1 MNSPLYSCT
10 WLGVSFM
17 MNTTALKCLFLEVHS
32 QLTPQ
37 YITVSVLSCVISSIF
52 ALTSVLGNGTIM
64 FVIWKEKDL
73 HSPAFTLL
81 FCLAVA
87 DVLVGLISQPSF
99 VAFKTAE
106 LLRQYNVYCNLR
118 LIQFFFGWI
127 IGSVSF
133 LILSAISIDRL
144 LALSLHLRYNSIVTI
159 PRVTKLVIVIWILIS
174 VVTASKIWLGD
185 KWVVF
190 PIVMNVFA
198 VLTTAFCTYKIFYI
212 ARKHLKQINK
222 EIQAA
227 IHMKSRAVEV
237 VKCKN
242 SAVTVIYLYVVMLLF
257 YLPFLAV
264 MVVENVRGVTSSV
277 QLSYDLVTTF
287 VFLNSSVN
295 PIIYC
300 WRMKQ
305 VRSAV
310 KKCLRC
316 GLT

>member
-1 MNSPLYSCT
+1 
-10 WLGVSFM
+10 M
-17 MNTTALKCLFLEVHS
+17 MNKTDLKCLFLDVHW

-37 YITVSVLSCVISSIF
+37 YITVSVMSCVISSIF

-64 FVIWKEKDL
+64 FVIWKTKEL
-73 HSPAFTLL
+73 HSPSFKLL
-81 FCLAVA
+81 FCLAAA

-106 LLRQYNVYCNLR
+106 LLRQYNIYCNLR
-118 LIQFFFGWI
+118 LIQFFSGWI
-127 IGSVSF
+127 IGSVSY

-144 LALSLHLRYNSIVTI
+144 LALSLHLRYNSIVTV
-159 PRVTKLVIVIWILIS
+159 PRVTSLVIVIWLLIS
-174 VVTASKIWLGD
+174 ILTASKIWLGD

-198 VLTTAFCTYKIFYI
+198 VLTTALCTYKIFYI
-212 ARKHLKQINK
+212 ARKHLKKINQ
-222 EIQAA
+222 ETQAA
-227 IHMKSRAVEV
+227 IHIHSRAVDV

-242 SAVTVIYLYVVMLLF
+242 SAVTVIYVYVVMLLF

-264 MVVENVRGVTSSV
+264 MIVENVGGVTPSV

-310 KKCLRC
+310 KKCFRC
-316 GLT
+316 GLTE

>member
-1 MNSPLYSCT
+1 
-10 WLGVSFM
+10 M
-17 MNTTALKCLFLEVHS
+17 MNKTELKCLFLEVHW

-37 YITVSVLSCVISSIF
+37 YITVSVMSCVISSIF

-64 FVIWKEKDL
+64 FVIWKDKDL
-73 HSPAFTLL
+73 HSPSHTLL

-87 DVLVGLISQPSF
+87 DALVGLISQPCF

-106 LLRQYNVYCNLR
+106 LLRQYDVYCNLR

-127 IGSVSF
+127 IGSVSY

-144 LALSLHLRYNSIVTI
+144 LALSLHLRYNSIVTV
-159 PRVTKLVIVIWILIS
+159 PRVTKLVIVIWLLIS
-174 VVTASKIWLGD
+174 IVTASKIWLGD
-185 KWVVF
+185 KWIVF
-190 PIVMNVFA
+190 PIVINVFSIF
-198 VLTTAFCTYKIFYI
+198 TTAFCTYKIFHI
-212 ARKHLKQINK
+212 ARKHLKKIHK
-222 EIQAA
+222 ETQAT
-227 IHMKSRAVEV
+227 IHMNSRAAEV
-237 VKCKN
+237 AKCQN
-242 SAVTVIYLYVVMLLF
+242 SALTVIYLYVVMLLF

-264 MVVENVRGVTSSV
+264 MIIENVRGVTSSV

-310 KKCLRC
+310 KKCFRC

>member
-1 MNSPLYSCT
+1 
-10 WLGVSFM
+10 M
-17 MNTTALKCLFLEVHS
+17 MNKTELKCLFLEVHW

-37 YITVSVLSCVISSIF
+37 YTTVSVLSCVVSSIF

-127 IGSVSF
+127 IGSVSYV
-133 LILSAISIDRL
+133 ILSAISIDRL
-144 LALSLHLRYNSIVTI
+144 LALSLHLRYNSIVTVA
-159 PRVTKLVIVIWILIS
+159 RVTKLVIVIWLLIS
-174 VVTASKIWLGD
+174 IVTASKIWLGD

-190 PIVMNVFA
+190 PLVMKVFSI
-198 VLTTAFCTYKIFYI
+198 LTTAFCTYKIFHI
-212 ARKHLKQINK
+212 ARKHLKQINT
-222 EIQAA
+222 ETQAA
-227 IHMKSRAVEV
+227 NHMNSRAVEV

-242 SAVTVIYLYVVMLLF
+242 SAVTVIYMYVVMLAF
-257 YLPFLAV
+257 YLPFLVV
-264 MVVENVRGVTSSV
+264 MVVESVRGVTSSV

-310 KKCLRC
+310 KKYFNIYQLVW
-316 GLT
+316 

>member
-1 MNSPLYSCT
+1 
-10 WLGVSFM
+10 M
-17 MNTTALKCLFLEVHS
+17 MNETDLKCLFLEVHW

-37 YITVSVLSCVISSIF
+37 YITVSVMSCVISSIF

-64 FVIWKEKDL
+64 FVIWKTNEL
-73 HSPAFTLL
+73 RSPSFTLL
-81 FCLAVA
+81 FCLAMA

-106 LLRQYNVYCNLR
+106 LLRQYNIYCNLR
-118 LIQFFFGWI
+118 LIQFFSGWI
-127 IGSVSF
+127 IGGVSY

-144 LALSLHLRYNSIVTI
+144 LALSLHLRYKSVVTV
-159 PRVTKLVIVIWILIS
+159 PRVTSLVIVIWLLIS
-174 VVTASKIWLGD
+174 IVTASKIWLGD

-190 PIVMNVFA
+190 PIVMIVLA
-198 VLTTAFCTYKIFYI
+198 VLTTALCTYKIFYI
-212 ARKHLKQINK
+212 ARKHLNKINK
-222 EIQAA
+222 ETQAA
-227 IHMKSRAVEV
+227 IRIHSRAVDV
-237 VKCKN
+237 VKCKS
-242 SAVTVIYLYVVMLLF
+242 SAVTVIYVYVVMLLF

-264 MVVENVRGVTSSV
+264 MIVENVRGVTPSV

-300 WRMKQ
+300 CRMKQ

-316 GLT
+316 RLT

>member
-1 MNSPLYSCT
+1 
-10 WLGVSFM
+10 M
-17 MNTTALKCLFLEVHS
+17 MNKTDLKCLFLEVYW

-37 YITVSVLSCVISSIF
+37 YITVSVMSCVISSIF

-64 FVIWKEKDL
+64 FVIWKTKEL
-73 HSPAFTLL
+73 HSPSFTLL

-87 DVLVGLISQPSF
+87 DILVGLISQPAL

-106 LLRQYNVYCNLR
+106 LLRQYNVYCSLR

-127 IGSVSF
+127 TGSVSY
-133 LILSAISIDRL
+133 LILSAITIDRL
-144 LALSLHLRYNSIVTI
+144 LALSLHLRYKSIVTV
-159 PRVTKLVIVIWILIS
+159 PRITTLVIVIWLLIS
-174 VVTASKIWLGD
+174 ILTASKIWMGD

-190 PIVMNVFA
+190 PIVINVFA
-198 VLTTAFCTYKIFYI
+198 VLTTALCTYKIFYI
-212 ARKHLKQINK
+212 ARKHLN
-222 EIQAA
+222 EIKRETQSVMH
-227 IHMKSRAVEV
+227 IHSRTADV

-257 YLPFLAV
+257 YLPLLAV
-264 MVVENVRGVTSSV
+264 MIVENIIGVTPSV

-300 WRMKQ
+300 WRMKH

-310 KKCLRC
+310 KKRFRC
-316 GLT
+316 

>member
-1 MNSPLYSCT
+1 MIAGSQTIADDRRRSQ
-10 WLGVSFM
+10 
-17 MNTTALKCLFLEVHS
+17 AIAEVCFHMIADDRRIFCD
-32 QLTPQ
+32 PR
-37 YITVSVLSCVISSIF
+37 SSAI
-52 ALTSVLGNGTIM
+52 
-64 FVIWKEKDL
+64 IWK
-73 HSPAFTLL
+73 PA
-81 FCLAVA
+81 
-87 DVLVGLISQPSF
+87 
-99 VAFKTAE
+99 
-106 LLRQYNVYCNLR
+106 
-118 LIQFFFGWI
+118 
-127 IGSVSF
+127 

-144 LALSLHLRYNSIVTI
+144 LALSLHLRNNSIVTV

-198 VLTTAFCTYKIFYI
+198 VLTTAFCTYKIFHI

-242 SAVTVIYLYVVMLLF
+242 SAVIVIYLYVVMLLF
-257 YLPFLAV
+257 YLPFLVV

-295 PIIYC
+295 PIIFC